1 MAPVV
6 REVTALHAGVVVRCD
21 AQAIGELVRDLGG
34 GRQTKADTID
44 LAVGVD
50 QLAKPGEELVA
61 GTVLARVHAREET
74 SAETAVARLRE
85 SVIIGEEFPDLGK
98 IGPDSVD

>member
-44 LAVGVD
+44 PAVGVD
-50 QLAKPGEELVA
+50 QLAKPGEELTA
-61 GTVLARVHAREET
+61 GAVLALCIR
-74 SAETAVARLRE
+74 
-85 SVIIGEEFPDLGK
+85 GK
-98 IGPDSVD
+98 KPAPKPPWCACGNRS